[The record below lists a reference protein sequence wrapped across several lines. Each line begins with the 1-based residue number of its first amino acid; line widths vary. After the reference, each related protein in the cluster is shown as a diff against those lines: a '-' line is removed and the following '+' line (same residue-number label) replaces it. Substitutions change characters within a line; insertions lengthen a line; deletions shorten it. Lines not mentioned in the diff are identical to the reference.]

1 MRKRILTILGTAG
14 LLSGLVISSALAQ
27 TSDDKKMSGAT
38 EKQAMS
44 HQETMDKM
52 AALSTD
58 EKAAIYDKT
67 VNQKMPGKKSH
78 PGMMGGMGKMSN
90 QEKADMF
97 DKMPMDQKMA
107 AMNGGSGMHHGSKK
121 IDKMDK

>member
-1 MRKRILTILGTAG
+1 M
-14 LLSGLVISSALAQ
+14 AQ
-27 TSDDKKMSGAT
+27 TNDDKKMSGAT
-38 EKQAMS
+38 GKQAMS

-67 VNQKMPGKKSH
+67 TQKHKMSGKKSEH
-78 PGMMGGMGKMSN
+78 GMMSGMGKMSN

-97 DKMPMDQKMA
+97 DKMSMDEKMA
-107 AMNGGSGMHHGSKK
+107 AINGGSGMHHGSKK
-121 IDKMDK
+121 MDKMEKMDK